1 MIQSM
6 TAFARESAPLNEG
19 VLTVELRTVNHRYLD
34 CTFKLPDALRV
45 MEPRLRDEAGKAL
58 ARGKLECLVRLQA
71 HQGNTVRRHEKAPA
85 LSGCTGI
92 YAAVDSGAAL
102 RSLYRS
108 HNVVMKTMTTRGA
121 ITRFTAD
128 QPIECCTTPDVTA
141 PTEIVPQMKKSLS
154 PCTFAF
160 SSGV

>member
-45 MEPRLRDEAGKAL
+45 MEPQLRDEAARVL

-71 HQGNTVRRHEKAPA
+71 HQSNTAAYRIDDQRLAE
-85 LSGCTGI
+85 LLQ
-92 YAAVDSGAAL
+92 AVDAL
-102 RSLYRS
+102 QKQLREPAPSMPFRS
-108 HNVVMKTMTTRGA
+108 
-121 ITRFTAD
+121 
-128 QPIECCTTPDVTA
+128 
-141 PTEIVPQMKKSLS
+141 
-154 PCTFAF
+154 F
-160 SSGV
+160 SSPAFMRRLKKQMRPCSRPRQPCLARL